1 MRQSFIL
8 NSNQDEVFLRTIMA
22 SDCENIRQWKN
33 ENRFSFF
40 FQDIITSQMQE
51 KWFGEYL
58 ERVADNMFVVQH
70 DDIAIGCMGFRLID
84 GKADVYNVI
93 LGNPDY
99 GRKGFMSKALAL
111 MCSYILSNSIQN
123 IGLKVLRS
131 NPALNWYLKNGFCE
145 VSAHESFL
153 ELEVEIKRYEPC

>member
-1 MRQSFIL
+1 MKYSYAQLWLLIVKIFVNGKTRI
-8 NSNQDEVFLRTIMA
+8 VFVFY
-22 SDCENIRQWKN
+22 SK
-33 ENRFSFF
+33 
-40 FQDIITSQMQE
+40 TS
-51 KWFGEYL
+51 L
-58 ERVADNMFVVQH
+58 ADNMFVVQH

-153 ELEVEIKRYEPC
+153 ELEVEIKRYEPCEFQKTFYHVP